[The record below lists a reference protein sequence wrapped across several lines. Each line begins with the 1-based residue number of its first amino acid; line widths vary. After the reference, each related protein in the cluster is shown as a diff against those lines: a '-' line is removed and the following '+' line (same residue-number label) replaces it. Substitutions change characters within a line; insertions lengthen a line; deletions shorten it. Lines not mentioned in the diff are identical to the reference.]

1 MIRSRIAILLAVLL
15 LSLVP
20 AGVALAQE
28 PVLISADSDPVGTV
42 IIFDSAALSDA
53 ALITLTNVT
62 PPAAGRAYEG
72 WLVSGDGS
80 VKLSTGV
87 MTIAGDGTASHG
99 YVSPTGENLID
110 AYSKFLI
117 TDEPVPDS
125 DPQPSGIIVYS
136 HQIPL
141 SAMAHIRHL
150 LTNWP
155 PGADVGIL
163 TNLQT
168 QLETAV
174 LHAELAQASTD
185 LETLQ
190 LHLHHVI
197 NIIEGADG
205 PNYDGSFGDPG
216 DGLGVLFHATDRQ
229 HAGFAAAQAPDDLR
243 ITTHAALV
251 DVNGKNAED
260 RAIAARDQALLAL
273 GIGSLLN
280 SQIQT
285 IPVVGFLKAALN
297 GVDNDGDGTIE
308 SIVGEGG
315 AKQAYVEA
323 QRMAAYDLVAGDVT
337 TGGGLPGPTLGLPS
351 VGDTSVRTLAWASLI
366 AALVLLGAGA
376 IVLARGRR
384 SRIDA

>member
-15 LSLVP
+15 LGLAS

-28 PVLISADSDPVGTV
+28 GAEPVGTV
-42 IIFDSAALSDA
+42 IIFDSAALGDA

-72 WLVSGDGS
+72 WLVSDDGS

-87 MTIAGDGTASHG
+87 MTIAADGTASHG

-110 AYSKFLI
+110 TYNKFLI
-117 TDEPVPDS
+117 TDEPVPDA
-125 DPQPSGIIVYS
+125 DPAPSGIIVYS

-141 SAMAHIRHL
+141 SAMVHIRHL

-168 QLETAV
+168 QLAAAV

-190 LHLHHVI
+190 LHIHHVL

-205 PNYDGSFGDPG
+205 ANYDGSFGDPG
-216 DGLGVLFHATDRQ
+216 DGLGVLLHAGDRKHAT
-229 HAGFAAAQAPDDLR
+229 FAAGEAPDDLR

-260 RAIAARDQALLAL
+260 RAIAARDQALLVL
-273 GIGSLLN
+273 TVGSLLN
-280 SQIQT
+280 AQIQT

-308 SIVGEGG
+308 SIAEEGG

-351 VGDTSVRTLAWASLI
+351 VGDTSVRTLVWASLI
-366 AALVLLGAGA
+366 AALALLGAGA
-376 IVLARGRR
+376 MVLAKGRR